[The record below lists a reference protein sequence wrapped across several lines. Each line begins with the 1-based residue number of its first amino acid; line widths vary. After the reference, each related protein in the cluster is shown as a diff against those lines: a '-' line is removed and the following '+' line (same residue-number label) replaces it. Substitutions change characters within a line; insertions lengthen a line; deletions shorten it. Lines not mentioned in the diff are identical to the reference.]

1 MVLGSSPVAVTTDLY
16 VKQTESHKYL
26 DPSSCHQYHCTKSI
40 PYSQALRIN
49 WICLENVS
57 FDLRFNKLEECL
69 IKRNYNPTVVRKQII
84 KDSTFSRDTLLDKV
98 KEVRN
103 NDQLVLTL
111 TYHPSIKNFQ
121 NVINEEHILLTANKE
136 HCKFLEINFL
146 WLTGENP
153 NHLQI
158 T

>member
-1 MVLGSSPVAVTTDLY
+1 M
-16 VKQTESHKYL
+16 
-26 DPSSCHQYHCTKSI
+26 
-40 PYSQALRIN
+40 
-49 WICLENVS
+49 ENVS
-57 FDLRFNKLEECL
+57 FDLWFNKLEECL

-84 KDSTFSRDTLLDKV
+84 KDSAFSRDTLLDKV

-146 WLTGENP
+146 
-153 NHLQI
+153 
-158 T
+158 